1 MNLVKSCQT
10 IEALIKKSRFIG
22 AIMPC
27 ADERE
32 VLQSLKQLHE
42 QHPNATHIAFAYRLK
57 TAQGIVYRF
66 HDAGEPTGTAGK
78 PIYQHLEGNDI
89 INVLAAVIRYYGGI
103 KLGAG
108 GLTLAYSN
116 TAKQALDAATLY
128 PYIEM
133 ATLNVTLDYAQMQPF
148 EYQLK
153 KLDGII
159 IRQAFAEQ
167 IRLTVQLPASG
178 VADLNN
184 AFPSVGS

>member
-1 MNLVKSCQT
+1 
-10 IEALIKKSRFIG
+10 
-22 AIMPC
+22 MPC

-32 VLQSLKQLHE
+32 VLQNIKLQHD
-42 QHPNATHIAFAYRLK
+42 QHPNATHITFAYRFK

-89 INVLAAVIRYYGGI
+89 INVLVLVIRYYGGI

-108 GLTLAYSN
+108 GLTRAYSN
-116 TAKQALDAATLY
+116 TAKQALDAAVLC
-128 PYIEM
+128 PYVEM

-153 KLDGII
+153 KLDGMI
-159 IRQAFAEQ
+159 IRQDFAEQ

-178 VADLNN
+178 VAELN
-184 AFPSVGS
+184 ASFPGAVH